1 MQVMTEQQ
9 LHETLSQ
16 NIKKYRKG
24 KYTQEQLAEKI
35 GVSSQNINDIE
46 GKRRWP
52 RESTLI
58 KIADALEIEVYQLFI
73 PNDLSN
79 IQIENTDE
87 NEKIRITIQQRLVSD
102 FRKSMNNMLDKWRKK
117 DLEKKPTLNY
127 QNWLFCF
134 RLSGQ
139 AGQ

>member
-35 GVSSQNINDIE
+35 GVSAQNINDIE

-79 IQIENTDE
+79 IQIETTDE
-87 NEKIRITIQQRLVSD
+87 NEKIRTTIQQQLFSD
-102 FRKSMNNMLDKWRKK
+102 FRKSMNNMLDKWSKK
-117 DLEKKPTLNY
+117 DL
-127 QNWLFCF
+127 
-134 RLSGQ
+134 
-139 AGQ
+139 

>member
-35 GVSSQNINDIE
+35 GVSAQNINDME

-79 IQIENTDE
+79 IQIETTDE
-87 NEKIRITIQQRLVSD
+87 NEKIRTTIQQRLVSD
-102 FRKSMNNMLDKWRKK
+102 FRKSMNNMLDKWSKK
-117 DLEKKPTLNY
+117 DL
-127 QNWLFCF
+127 
-134 RLSGQ
+134 
-139 AGQ
+139 

>member
-58 KIADALEIEVYQLFI
+58 KIADALEIEEYQLFI

-102 FRKSMNNMLDKWRKK
+102 FRKSMNNMLDKWSKK
-117 DLEKKPTLNY
+117 DL
-127 QNWLFCF
+127 
-134 RLSGQ
+134 
-139 AGQ
+139 

>member
-35 GVSSQNINDIE
+35 GVSTQNINDIE

-87 NEKIRITIQQRLVSD
+87 NEKIRTTIQQQLVSD
-102 FRKSMNNMLDKWRKK
+102 FRKSMNNMLDKWSKK
-117 DLEKKPTLNY
+117 DL
-127 QNWLFCF
+127 
-134 RLSGQ
+134 
-139 AGQ
+139 

>member
-35 GVSSQNINDIE
+35 GVSAQNINDIE

-79 IQIENTDE
+79 IQIETTDE
-87 NEKIRITIQQRLVSD
+87 NEKIRATIQQRLVSD
-102 FRKSMNNMLDKWRKK
+102 FRKSMNNMLDKWSKK
-117 DLEKKPTLNY
+117 DI
-127 QNWLFCF
+127 
-134 RLSGQ
+134 
-139 AGQ
+139 

>member
-58 KIADALEIEVYQLFI
+58 KIADALEIELYQLFI

-87 NEKIRITIQQRLVSD
+87 NEKIRTTIQQRLVSD
-102 FRKSMNNMLDKWRKK
+102 FRKSMNNMLDKWSKK
-117 DLEKKPTLNY
+117 DL
-127 QNWLFCF
+127 
-134 RLSGQ
+134 
-139 AGQ
+139 

>member
-1 MQVMTEQQ
+1 MQVMTEQE

-35 GVSSQNINDIE
+35 GVSAQNINDIE

-79 IQIENTDE
+79 IQIETTDE
-87 NEKIRITIQQRLVSD
+87 NKKIRTTIQQQLVSD
-102 FRKSMNNMLDKWRKK
+102 FRKSMNNMLEKWSKK
-117 DLEKKPTLNY
+117 DL
-127 QNWLFCF
+127 
-134 RLSGQ
+134 
-139 AGQ
+139 

>member
-79 IQIENTDE
+79 IQIETTDE
-87 NEKIRITIQQRLVSD
+87 NKKIRTTIQQQLVSD
-102 FRKSMNNMLDKWRKK
+102 FRKSMNNMLEKWSKK
-117 DLEKKPTLNY
+117 DI
-127 QNWLFCF
+127 
-134 RLSGQ
+134 
-139 AGQ
+139 

>member
-79 IQIENTDE
+79 IQIDATDE
-87 NEKIRITIQQRLVSD
+87 NQKIRAKIQQQVVSE
-102 FRKSMNNMLDKWRKK
+102 FRKSMNNMLDKWSKK
-117 DLEKKPTLNY
+117 DL
-127 QNWLFCF
+127 
-134 RLSGQ
+134 
-139 AGQ
+139 

>member
-73 PNDLSN
+73 PNDLGN
-79 IQIENTDE
+79 IQIVNTDE

-102 FRKSMNNMLDKWRKK
+102 FRKSMNNMLDKWSKK
-117 DLEKKPTLNY
+117 DL
-127 QNWLFCF
+127 
-134 RLSGQ
+134 
-139 AGQ
+139 